1 MKFLL
6 AIFGLTL
13 AYADQISLT
22 QLIKNNRPEPLK
34 AAKQILPENCL
45 KADELNSCVSC
56 AETYQVDLGR
66 CVKVVSNT
74 DQNDGE
80 GK

>member
-6 AIFGLTL
+6 AVLGLTL

-22 QLIKNNRPEPLK
+22 QLVKNNRLEPLK
-34 AAKQILPENCL
+34 AEKQKLPENCL

-56 AETYQVDLGR
+56 AETYQVDFGT
-66 CVKVVSNT
+66 CVKVILTN
-74 DQNDGE
+74 DQNNGE
-80 GK
+80 GE